1 MKITLEIPDETK
13 LINCVFVDPKSKYRR
28 IFSEELKDGNLIDVK
43 GQKVVEKRPYK
54 KRAEET
60 R

>member
-1 MKITLEIPDETK
+1 MKITLEIPDETQMMT
-13 LINCVFVDPKSKYRR
+13 CVCVDPKNKYRR
-28 IFSEELKDGNLIDVK
+28 ILAAELKDGNVIDVK
-43 GQKVVEKRPYK
+43 GRKVIEKRPYH

>member
-13 LINCVFVDPKSKYRR
+13 LINCVFVDPKNKYRR
-28 IFSEELKDGNLIDVK
+28 VFAELKDGTIIDVK
-43 GQKVVEKRPYK
+43 GQKVIEKRPYK